1 MLRKMCGLLFRNRK
15 GQGLVEYGIL
25 IGGVAIVCI
34 AAVSIFGHKTNDII
48 ATVAAVL
55 PGAHDD
61 DNEAIVSGKLV
72 QTTLNTVAG
81 GLVLDVVNPGS
92 MQNNYGFTLG
102 NTNTLVVETN

>member
-34 AAVSIFGHKTNDII
+34 AAVSIFGHKTNDMI

-55 PGAHDD
+55 PGAHTD
-61 DNEAIVSGKLV
+61 DNGAIMSGKLV
-72 QTTLNTVAG
+72 RTTSVDG
-81 GLVLDVVNPGS
+81 GLVLDVQNPGS
-92 MQNNYGFTLG
+92 MASNYGFTLG
-102 NTNTLVVETN
+102 NTNVLVLETE

>member
-34 AAVSIFGHKTNDII
+34 AAVSIFGHKTNDMI

-55 PGAHDD
+55 PGAHAD
-61 DNEAIVSGKLV
+61 DNAAITSGRLV
-72 QTTLNTVAG
+72 ATTTAG
-81 GLVLDVVNPGS
+81 PGGALILDVVNPGS
-92 MQNNYGFTLG
+92 MASNYGFTGG
-102 NTNTLVVETN
+102 NVNVLVVEP

>member
-34 AAVSIFGHKTNDII
+34 AAVSIFGHKTNDMI
-48 ATVAAVL
+48 AVVAAVL

-61 DNEAIVSGKLV
+61 DAGPIVSGKLV
-72 QTTLNTVAG
+72 QTTSLNG
-81 GLVLDVVNPGS
+81 GIILDVVNSGS
-92 MQNNYGFTLG
+92 MQTNYGFPT
-102 NTNTLVVETN
+102 TISLVIEP